1 VLPSSAGSP
10 SRRSSLIVVIDLA
23 IIAAVRAPA
32 RVVGPPAPAPA
43 AIRRELVG
51 GSPSRAGAAASRCVS
66 MYPHVQQLETRRR
79 EYPSRRENPRRA
91 APPPRYKLAVLTWAG
106 AYTVI
111 TLLLAVLGPAMASWP
126 LMVRTLVLS
135 VTMVVALTWLIM
147 PRLTRLFGGWLHAR
161 A

>member
-1 VLPSSAGSP
+1 
-10 SRRSSLIVVIDLA
+10 
-23 IIAAVRAPA
+23 
-32 RVVGPPAPAPA
+32 
-43 AIRRELVG
+43 
-51 GSPSRAGAAASRCVS
+51 

-91 APPPRYKLAVLTWAG
+91 TPPPRYKLAVLTWAG